1 MLKYLDE
8 VGFSLS
14 LPLSY
19 TWRPEGSP
27 LAVPKHWGAAG
38 RLNLIGTLSCSGE
51 TRRLEYWLLEA
62 RCRAAEVGAYLG
74 RLAEQ
79 AQRSGQTTVVVLDNA
94 GFHRAKLIREQ
105 RETWAAQGL
114 TLWFQPP
121 YSPQF
126 NLVETVWKTLKGDLM
141 PRRAY
146 ASRDEL
152 QAAVLAA
159 LNLLGAIPIS
169 QN

>member
-19 TWRPEGSP
+19 TWRPKARP

-51 TRRLEYWLLEA
+51 TRSLEYQLLEA
-62 RCRAAEVGAYLG
+62 RCRAEEVKAYLEG
-74 RLAEQ
+74 LAQ
-79 AQRSGQTTVVVLDNA
+79 SAQHLGQEVVVVLDNA
-94 GFHRAKLIREQ
+94 GFHRAKLINAEL
-105 RETWAAQGL
+105 ETWAAKGL

-126 NLVETVWKTLKGDLM
+126 NLIETVWKTLKGFLM
-141 PRRAY
+141 PRRCY
-146 ASRDEL
+146 NTRDEL
-152 QAAVLAA
+152 QDAVLTA
-159 LNLLGAIPIS
+159 LDLLGAVAIS
-169 QN
+169 QT